1 MIKLYRVI
9 WVGILLLPGLAY
21 SGENTAVSDKQQP
34 LKMIDRLAQHFWQS
48 HNHFADEK
56 DVWGPYHL
64 DLTFEALLT
73 VDAVLNSPRYLP
85 RIQEVMRKRH
95 YEPSDTVSFSVQPF
109 CNITF
114 ALFKA
119 EQDSD
124 YIAPFVS
131 ETKRMLREVKRS
143 REGAVCHIHDEPG
156 CQLLI
161 DYLQEYSSRTARAG
175 HLTGERELYKECVD
189 QYKLYA
195 RILRD
200 PDTGLWRQGRGW
212 LQNPAT
218 LSPGAWSRG
227 HGWLIRGMVTSLDVL
242 PPQSPEFRDM
252 RKLLQKLADSLLKVQ
267 NDNGMW
273 HQLLNRPFSQS
284 YPESSGTG
292 LIAYYLAHAWDKEYI
307 KDVKYKKAA
316 RKAIQALYHYM
327 TPQGAV
333 LGTCPGPGP
342 LRSETP
348 CLKQKA
354 PVNDPHGAPAL
365 IYAFAGELLL
375 QD

>member
-1 MIKLYRVI
+1 MTFA
-9 WVGILLLPGLAY
+9 GILFLSALVY
-21 SGENTAVSDKQQP
+21 SGENTVIHDRQKP
-34 LKMIDRLAQHFWQS
+34 LKMIDRIALHFWET
-48 HNHFADEK
+48 HNNFTDEN
-56 DVWGPYHL
+56 DVWGPYYL

-73 VDAVLNSPRYLP
+73 VDAVLDTPRYLP
-85 RIQEVMRKRH
+85 RIQVIMRKRH
-95 YEPSDTVSFSVQPF
+95 YEPSDTISFRAQPF

-119 EQDSD
+119 EQDSA
-124 YIAPFVS
+124 YVRPFVS
-131 ETKRMLREVKRS
+131 ETKKMLREVKRS
-143 REGAVCHIHDEPG
+143 PEGAVCHIHDTPG

-161 DYLQEYSSRTARAG
+161 DYLQEYSSRAARAG
-175 HLTGERELYKECVD
+175 RLTGELELYKECVD
-189 QYKLYA
+189 QYEIYA

-200 PDTGLWRQGRGW
+200 PETGLWNQGRGW
-212 LQNPAT
+212 LDDPQA

-227 HGWLIRGMVTSLDVL
+227 HGWLIRGIVTSLDVL
-242 PPQSPEFRDM
+242 PVQSAEY
-252 RKLLQKLADSLLKVQ
+252 RKMQVLLRQLADHLLKVQ
-267 NDNGMW
+267 DDLGMW

-292 LIAYYLAHAWDKEYI
+292 LIAYYLAHAWDKGYLNG
-307 KDVKYKKAA
+307 DQYKQAA
-316 RKAIQALYHYM
+316 MQAIQALYDYV
-327 TPQGAV
+327 TPRGAV

-342 LRSETP
+342 LRSEMP
-348 CLKQKA
+348 YLNQKA